1 VRDERSFPLS
11 LSQTPHDLVTIL
23 SIPSSFFPDPTAQ
36 TARSVYLQ
44 FLTFL
49 LWKTGFAPG
58 LKEQRRKGEKGL
70 EIMFIQNKPC
80 IYSSTSVC
88 DGATRSPKKV
98 STCIGRPTKGD
109 GLIPKGSRGSSPT
122 SPAGVVRDYGS
133 AALMAEGFGD
143 TCCRFSR
150 TLSRYV
156 GRNLSL
162 SRVADVWDKLDNILD
177 INPDCDSRIPSLAI
191 AAVGGDRTAQQIKTH
206 STASPQPL
214 QQSPF
219 PPPGMSTTR
228 SVWNREG
235 RAGFFFPP
243 DR

>member
-1 VRDERSFPLS
+1 MRDERSFPLS

-98 STCIGRPTKGD
+98 STCIGRPTKG
-109 GLIPKGSRGSSPT
+109 GSHPERITRQPSHISSPR
-122 SPAGVVRDYGS
+122 AVRVYGNT
-133 AALMAEGFGD
+133 APMAEGFGD
-143 TCCRFSR
+143 
-150 TLSRYV
+150 L
-156 GRNLSL
+156 L
-162 SRVADVWDKLDNILD
+162 
-177 INPDCDSRIPSLAI
+177 P
-191 AAVGGDRTAQQIKTH
+191 
-206 STASPQPL
+206 
-214 QQSPF
+214 
-219 PPPGMSTTR
+219 
-228 SVWNREG
+228 
-235 RAGFFFPP
+235 
-243 DR
+243 